1 MPQTS
6 VTANRNVLSAHK
18 NIRQLGGA
26 PSSDAYIIDLAAS
39 KSRETF
45 RCGESPCL
53 TAGHAAS
60 RAYWATWFGKPLD
73 ICQMM
78 KLQGYDN
85 NPKGK
90 RFLVNI
96 SDHRMGHVLGNA
108 MSVNVLERI
117 LVRALFAAGLTKTR
131 LPDRWES

>member
-1 MPQTS
+1 
-6 VTANRNVLSAHK
+6 
-18 NIRQLGGA
+18 
-26 PSSDAYIIDLAAS
+26 
-39 KSRETF
+39 
-45 RCGESPCL
+45 
-53 TAGHAAS
+53 
-60 RAYWATWFGKPLD
+60 
-73 ICQMM
+73 MM